1 VSETQDQADDH
12 VQNIAA
18 RLESPVLETF
28 YPDLG
33 QRMVGKF
40 GNSKGWRR
48 NRLRT
53 AAGFTVD
60 AIGLD
65 SAARGAKV
73 DDDRPDLL
81 VFDDVDDE
89 TDTLALV
96 EKKERLLT
104 RKLLPALA
112 PDAAVL
118 GVQNLVHA
126 ESVFARLADGR
137 ADYLIDRVVSGPHKA
152 VDGLAYEQRGGRFVI
167 TAGEATWAGQDLR
180 RCQEMVDDFG
190 LTAFLAEC
198 QQETDARLGGM
209 YDHVEF
215 RHCGRGEVPDLV
227 RVVCWCDPAVTD
239 TDQSDANG
247 IQIDGVAGDGTIY
260 SLFSWEQR
268 SSPLET
274 LKTAARKALEY
285 RAECVGV
292 ETDQGGDT
300 WQSVYREACS
310 ALVAGGEYPAGTA
323 FPRFRSDKA
332 GAGHGPKAHRQS
344 QVLADYEKGRIVHV
358 TGTHNALERA
368 LRRFP
373 RTKPLDLADARYW
386 AWRDLRRDAKVRFF

>member
-1 VSETQDQADDH
+1 
-12 VQNIAA
+12 
-18 RLESPVLETF
+18 
-28 YPDLG
+28 
-33 QRMVGKF
+33 
-40 GNSKGWRR
+40 
-48 NRLRT
+48 
-53 AAGFTVD
+53 
-60 AIGLD
+60 
-65 SAARGAKV
+65 
-73 DDDRPDLL
+73 
-81 VFDDVDDE
+81 
-89 TDTLALV
+89 
-96 EKKERLLT
+96 
-104 RKLLPALA
+104 
-112 PDAAVL
+112 
-118 GVQNLVHA
+118 
-126 ESVFARLADGR
+126 
-137 ADYLIDRVVSGPHKA
+137 